1 MSVMKINALLQVS
14 IISLLACK
22 VSDNAKGPEIFNSRY
37 VKLIEDTNK
46 MMLIQNVV
54 IQYGDLYVEADSALL
69 EKPKERVTAYGIRKA
84 SFKGIDIP
92 EPKKLAMIKYTKGDA
107 RFYTD

>member
-1 MSVMKINALLQVS
+1 MKKIVLLQLAT
-14 IISLLACK
+14 ISLLSCK
-22 VSDNAKGPEIFNSRY
+22 ISDKVKGPEIFNSKY

-69 EKPKERVTAYGIRKA
+69 EKPKNRVTAFGVQKA
-84 SFKGIDIP
+84 SFKGISVSD
-92 EPKKLAMIKYTKGDA
+92 PKKLAMIKYTKGDA

>member
-1 MSVMKINALLQVS
+1 V
-14 IISLLACK
+14 
-22 VSDNAKGPEIFNSRY
+22 KGPEIFNSKY

-69 EKPKERVTAYGIRKA
+69 EKPKNRVTAFGVQKA
-84 SFKGIDIP
+84 SFKGISVSD
-92 EPKKLAMIKYTKGDA
+92 PKKLAMIKYTKGDA

>member
-1 MSVMKINALLQVS
+1 MKKIILLQLTT
-14 IISLLACK
+14 IILLSCK
-22 VSDNAKGPEIFNSRY
+22 VSDKAKEPEIFNSKY

-69 EKPKERVTAYGIRKA
+69 EKPKKRVTAYGISKA
-84 SFKGIDIP
+84 SFKGISVSD
-92 EPKKLAMIKYTKGDA
+92 PKKLAMIKYTKGDG
-107 RFYTD
+107 RYYTD

>member
-1 MSVMKINALLQVS
+1 MRIIVLLQLS
-14 IISLLACK
+14 IIVLLSCK
-22 VSDNAKGPEIFNSRY
+22 VSDRSKGPEIFNAKY

-69 EKPKERVTAYGIRKA
+69 EKPKKRVTAYSIQKA
-84 SFKGIDIP
+84 SFKGINIP
-92 EPKKLAMIKYTKGDA
+92 DPKKLPMIRYTKGDEK
-107 RFYTD
+107 FYTD